1 MSGRTPTRRLRR
13 ASRNPVLRA
22 ALFGVTVVLLLAL
35 PASGYG
41 KTDARSSAKK
51 GQLEVFSWWTGGGE
65 AHGLAA
71 LIKIWNKQ
79 HPGTPFKNE
88 TVAGGAGSNAKAVL
102 AQRLAAHKPPD
113 SFQGHAGAE
122 LLDYIK
128 AGQVEPI
135 DFIYKKYGFN
145 KIMPAQLIKQITYKG
160 HLYSVPVNIH
170 RANILW
176 YNPATLRKAGI
187 SGAPKSWSDF
197 ISDLKKAKD
206 ANLIP
211 LAVAEQWTQK
221 HLLETVMIATLGP
234 SGWASLWKKGG
245 NWNSAGVKT
254 ALNRYKELLTYT
266 NSDSASLTW
275 QDASKLVADGKAAFN
290 VMGDWADGY
299 FRVDLK
305 KKPSSGYNWAAVP
318 GTNGVYDWLSD
329 SFTLAKGAPH
339 RAAAVQW
346 LAFLGSK
353 KAQDTFNPLKGSIPA
368 RKDANPKLYDT
379 YLKWALK
386 QWKSDKLAGSL
397 THGVVASNAWN
408 TDIDTALGLF
418 LQNKNVGNFQSA
430 LVSAAKKR
438 SGT

>member
-1 MSGRTPTRRLRR
+1 MSKPTQSRRWRL
-13 ASRNPVLRA
+13 
-22 ALFGVTVVLLLAL
+22 VVLATLALVLAL
-35 PASGYG
+35 PASGLAR
-41 KTDARSSAKK
+41 TDARSA

-65 AHGLAA
+65 AHGLQA
-71 LIKIWNKQ
+71 LIKIWNKN
-79 HPGTPFKNE
+79 HKSTPFKNE
-88 TVAGGAGSNAKAVL
+88 TVAGGAGTNAKAVL

-122 LLDYIK
+122 LQDYIK
-128 AGQVEPI
+128 AGQLEPI
-135 DFIYKKYGFN
+135 DFIYKQQKLGNMF
-145 KIMPAQLIKQITYKG
+145 PSQLISQIKFKG

-176 YNPATLRKAGI
+176 YSPAAMRKAGI
-187 SGAPKSWSDF
+187 TSAPKSWSQF
-197 ISDLKKAKD
+197 IADLKKAKS

-221 HLLETVMIATLGP
+221 HLLETVMIATIGP
-234 SGWASLWKKGG
+234 TRWAGLWKKGA
-245 NWNSAGVKT
+245 NWNSPGVKT
-254 ALNRYKELLTYT
+254 ALNRYKELLSYT

-275 QDASKLVADGKAAFN
+275 QDASKLVADGKAVFN
-290 VMGDWADGY
+290 IMGDWADGY

-305 KKPSSGYNWAAVP
+305 KKPVSGYNWTAVP

-329 SFTLAKGAPH
+329 SFTLPKGAPH
-339 RAAAVQW
+339 RGAAVQW
-346 LAFLGSK
+346 LSFLGSR

-386 QWKSDKLAGSL
+386 QWKTDKLAGSL

-418 LQNKNVGNFQSA
+418 LNNKNVGNFQSA
-430 LVSAAKKR
+430 LASAAKR
-438 SGT
+438 RAGT

>member
-1 MSGRTPTRRLRR
+1 
-13 ASRNPVLRA
+13 VLRA
-22 ALFGVTVVLLLAL
+22 ALFGATVVLLLAL
-35 PASGYG
+35 PASGFA

-79 HPGTPFKNE
+79 HPATPFKNE

-128 AGQVEPI
+128 AGQVENI
-135 DFIYKKYGFN
+135 DFIYRKYGFN

-176 YNPATLRKAGI
+176 YNPSVLKKAGI
-187 SGAPKSWSDF
+187 SGAPKTWDEF
-197 ISDLKKAKD
+197 IADLKKAKSAD
-206 ANLIP
+206 VIP
-211 LAVAEQWTQK
+211 LALGQAWTQK
-221 HLLETVMIATLGP
+221 HLFETVMIATLGP
-234 SGWASLWKKGG
+234 SGWAKLWKKGG
-245 NWNSAGVKT
+245 NWSSANVTT
-254 ALNRYKELLTYT
+254 ALNRFKDLLTYT
-266 NSDSASLTW
+266 NSDAASLTW

-290 VMGDWADGY
+290 IMGDWADGY
-299 FRVDLK
+299 FRIDLK
-305 KKPSSGYNWAAVP
+305 KKPNAGYGWAAVP
-318 GTNGVYDWLSD
+318 GTSGVYDWLSD

-339 RAAAVQW
+339 RAAAIQW
-346 LAFLGSK
+346 LGFLGSK

-386 QWKSDKLAGSL
+386 QWKADKLAGSL

-408 TDIDTALGLF
+408 TDIDSALELF
-418 LQNKNVGNFQSA
+418 VQSKNVSRLQSS

-438 SGT
+438 AG